1 MKKYKIHLKVSK
13 AINQN
18 RISHISFFNLRT
30 RFIIKRFFNNYHSF
44 YYASAVLTNHETFF
58 TQIKF
63 GGL

>member
-30 RFIIKRFFNNYHSF
+30 RFIIKRFFNNYHSV
-44 YYASAVLTNHETFF
+44 YYASAILINHEMFYTD
-58 TQIKF
+58 IEF
-63 GGL
+63 GDL